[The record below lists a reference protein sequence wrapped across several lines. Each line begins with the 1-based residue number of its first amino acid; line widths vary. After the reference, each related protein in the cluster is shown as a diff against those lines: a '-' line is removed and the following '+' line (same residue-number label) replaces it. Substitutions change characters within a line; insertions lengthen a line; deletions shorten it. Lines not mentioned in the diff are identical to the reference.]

1 MASVSPQNRIMV
13 PSKADITISLTPSLF
28 TSVKTGGTI
37 TPFVSLLKKKTKN
50 YKYYIIVSDEDIKS
64 VCIMCFVAVVVHTE
78 IPVEFYHAVI
88 HRLLEAKLFIF
99 SSDVW
104 NYVILVI
111 TMHVSVE
118 VGQGHR

>member
-37 TPFVSLLKKKTKN
+37 TPFVSLLKKRQKITN
-50 YKYYIIVSDEDIKS
+50 TIVSDEDIKS

-78 IPVEFYHAVI
+78 IPVEFYHVVI